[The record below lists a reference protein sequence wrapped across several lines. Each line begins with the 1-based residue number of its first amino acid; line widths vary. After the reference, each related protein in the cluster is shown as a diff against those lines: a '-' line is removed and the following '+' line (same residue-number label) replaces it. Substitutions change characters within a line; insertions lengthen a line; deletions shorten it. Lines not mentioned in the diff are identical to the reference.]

1 MTFPRDL
8 FVYRFVAAR
17 GRWVPGAAQVADTT
31 FPEYQRTDSGDAAR
45 LSVSPGSTRTRRAE
59 DADPVP
65 ASRRH
70 PSQFPQT
77 ATPTPRPRRSDD
89 AWAASG
95 QLSSESRPMVSATT
109 GRQSTHTTSAAE
121 CWGRAAFAASPT
133 RPPANA
139 AHADRTLN
147 PHSARPRSRSSSR
160 RSGRSNIAVKQV
172 PPRSPNRQR
181 AIRT

>member
-1 MTFPRDL
+1 MPSDGPEARRCKGRRRSAPIVGCGCPRP
-8 FVYRFVAAR
+8 R
-17 GRWVPGAAQVADTT
+17 GGAPG
-31 FPEYQRTDSGDAAR
+31 
-45 LSVSPGSTRTRRAE
+45 RRATHRGE
-59 DADPVP
+59 SATE
-65 ASRRH
+65 
-70 PSQFPQT
+70 PSLWLSPFPQT
-77 ATPTPRPRRSDD
+77 ATPRPRDHRRRDD
-89 AWAASG
+89 AWPASG

-121 CWGRAAFAASPT
+121 ERGRRPAFAASPT

-139 AHADRTLN
+139 AHADRTPN
-147 PHSARPRSRSSSR
+147 PHSARPRSHSSSR